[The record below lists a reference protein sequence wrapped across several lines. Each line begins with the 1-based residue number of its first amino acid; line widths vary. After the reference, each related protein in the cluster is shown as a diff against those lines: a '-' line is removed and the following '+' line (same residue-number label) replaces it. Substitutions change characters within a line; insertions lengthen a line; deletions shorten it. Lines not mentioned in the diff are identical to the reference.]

1 LENSVTGIKIKN
13 KNKNKK
19 INFIFLKAINIK
31 MRCWCCSICDLLEF
45 LLLTHEPEHI
55 DKINNAGEN
64 LGKVG
69 A

>member
-1 LENSVTGIKIKN
+1 
-13 KNKNKK
+13 
-19 INFIFLKAINIK
+19 
-31 MRCWCCSICDLLEF
+31 MRCLCCSICDLLDF

-55 DKINNAGEN
+55 DKIKNAGEN